1 MWKTVSMINKLLGRS
16 AITNISFV
24 NVFDSY
30 TILFIKGDK
39 STNTS
44 FRPLVL
50 ITSMKKLPF
59 FLLTGFNPTE
69 YLLKHD
75 QTGEFNKKH
84 GFTFPFLLNIYKYLY
99 FIRLHID
106 GWKLMMPS
114 K

>member
-1 MWKTVSMINKLLGRS
+1 MINKLLGRS

-24 NVFDSY
+24 NGFDSY

-44 FRPLVL
+44 FPPLVFNYKNKK
-50 ITSMKKLPF
+50 ITM

-75 QTGEFNKKH
+75 QTGEFNKNMASLFH
-84 GFTFPFLLNIYKYLY
+84 SYSTSLCIYTSYY
-99 FIRLHID
+99 YI
-106 GWKLMMPS
+106 LMAES
-114 K
+114 